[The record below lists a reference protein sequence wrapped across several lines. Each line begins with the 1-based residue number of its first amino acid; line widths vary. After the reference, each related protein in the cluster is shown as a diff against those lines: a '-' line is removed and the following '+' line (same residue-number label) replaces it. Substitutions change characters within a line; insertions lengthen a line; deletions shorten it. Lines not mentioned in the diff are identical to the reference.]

1 MLSANLT
8 LTPFPLLS
16 NSMMT
21 PQTLG
26 CALYQQV
33 LEFTP
38 LALEESGQDVTVGM
52 NYVIDNLDPIFK
64 GTTFGCSV
72 DSLSNSDG
80 SYPAYPYTNQLG
92 SPTYPAS
99 ITCSPPQSNVYN
111 QGYFINTS
119 K

>member
-1 MLSANLT
+1 
-8 LTPFPLLS
+8 
-16 NSMMT
+16 MMT

-64 GTTFGCSV
+64 GPPRVKNLFFFQSTQ
-72 DSLSNSDG
+72 
-80 SYPAYPYTNQLG
+80 SY
-92 SPTYPAS
+92 
-99 ITCSPPQSNVYN
+99 
-111 QGYFINTS
+111 
-119 K
+119 